1 VIRTWIGSPWIGLA
15 LLASLAMLALPRDP
29 AAQSSRP
36 GTEPLD
42 VQVIL
47 EVKKAAP
54 GARIPVTVRVVNRG
68 SGPIGP
74 IEVRVRPLP
83 LDPSAPVLPPRLLV
97 PGQAVSHAFTLIAD
111 HEGTFAISVWVV
123 DANGAL
129 LLAQEAGTLEVA
141 PTTWI
146 GPSAPAIIAAFVT
159 IVGTLFIQVM
169 VWRLNRRQ
177 RTTEAVTQMVVGM
190 ARDYYGTLSGTL
202 VELARAVKAMRD
214 APAEERE
221 HLRIRA
227 FFFFGIFLH
236 KENQFAF
243 DQGVMYLPHL
253 WAENAVSTITARL
266 LQLMNLRKEHEAVVH
281 KCFSDIAIMQRGPT
295 DVKGV
300 DFEFRTLFD
309 FERMLRN
316 ERRDYAPLEQ
326 RRVREVYDAVR
337 ERFDSE
343 EFIGP
348 LLELEEALRAIIE
361 YEFTVM
367 FEEVYVGKDQE
378 RALPLAPPKGFDSI
392 VDGVSTWDAVRAR
405 VEAAR
410 AALP

>member
-1 VIRTWIGSPWIGLA
+1 MGRVRPRVWIGMS
-15 LLASLAMLALPRDP
+15 LLASLAVLASTPDL
-29 AAQSSRP
+29 AAQSSP
-36 GTEPLD
+36 SVVDGLE
-42 VQVIL
+42 VQAIL
-47 EVKKAAP
+47 EVRKAAP
-54 GARIPVTVRVVNRG
+54 GARIPITVRVVNRG
-68 SGPIGP
+68 TAPIGP
-74 IEVRVRPLP
+74 VEVKVRPLP
-83 LDPSAPVLPPRLLV
+83 LDPSASYLPPRLLT
-97 PGQAVSHAFTLIAD
+97 PGQAVAHAFTLVAD
-111 HEGTFAISVWVV
+111 HEGTFAVSVWIVG
-123 DANGAL
+123 DKGEILRAL
-129 LLAQEAGTLEVA
+129 EAGTLEVA
-141 PTTWI
+141 PTAWI

-202 VELARAVKAMRD
+202 VELTRAVKAMRE
-214 APAEERE
+214 ATGSERE

-266 LQLMNLRKEHEAVVH
+266 LKLLPLSKEDEAVVH
-281 KCFSDIAIMQRGPT
+281 KCFSDIAIMQRAGA

-309 FERMLRN
+309 FERMLRE
-316 ERRDYAPLEQ
+316 ERREYAPVEQ
-326 RRVREVYDAVR
+326 RRVREVYDRVKP
-337 ERFDSE
+337 RFDNAE
-343 EFIGP
+343 TIEDIE
-348 LLELEEALRAIIE
+348 ELEKALRAIIE

-367 FEEVYVGKDQE
+367 FEEVYVGKNQE
-378 RALPLAPPKGFDSI
+378 RALPVTPPKGFDSI
-392 VDGVSTWDAVRAR
+392 VDGVSTWENVRAR